1 MLSPD
6 LTEVGNQ
13 IPYIH
18 IFSYRG
24 LMAELVISGMNVLRQ
39 TVEGYLRDVAQ
50 IFRRGGRRPQT
61 VQYGLTQLQYRV
73 EVICLIAVLSSHI
86 PRPTGPH
93 HHPTL
98 ILALYSC
105 WKISVASYP
114 WLLLY

>member
-50 IFRRGGRRPQT
+50 IFLTRGGKDPRMYSMGWLNFNIGWKLYAWLQAYPPIYP
-61 VQYGLTQLQYRV
+61 VQMVPIT
-73 EVICLIAVLSSHI
+73 
-86 PRPTGPH
+86 
-93 HHPTL
+93 
-98 ILALYSC
+98 ILH
-105 WKISVASYP
+105 
-114 WLLLY
+114 